1 MMKKSSSVNGV
12 MTGRPTHVRVE
23 GATRGLY
30 LYGGVGVGKTMLMD
44 MFVATKP
51 AQVKAR
57 TPCHIQPLE
66 ISACAAEKNTLSRF
80 HA

>member
-1 MMKKSSSVNGV
+1 MMKKSSSVNGAV
-12 MTGRPTHVRVE
+12 TGRPMHVRVE
-23 GATRGLY
+23 GTTRGLY

-57 TPCHIQPLE
+57 SPCHIKPLS
-66 ISACAAEKNTLSRF
+66 IDVCAAEKDTLSRF